1 MEVMGVNFP
10 MVLGLGVVDIRFY
23 KRGIVMLITCQD
35 QEYRF
40 DLRIQCDY
48 QDKGQRSLVKM

>member
-1 MEVMGVNFP
+1 